1 LEDTVPNQ
9 ILIVD
14 DSVVSLHILRS
25 LFKNQGEF
33 TICGEAQSGREA
45 VKKSQECHPDL
56 IIIDYSM
63 PGMNGSEAA
72 TKIRQNHPTLPI
84 IMLTD
89 FKGQFLEQQ
98 ASKAGITL
106 VLSKADGIDKV
117 FDFVRILLR
126 PATALAVGPL
136 FA

>member
-1 LEDTVPNQ
+1 MPNQ

-45 VKKSQECHPDL
+45 VEKIQECHPDL

-72 TKIRQNHPTLPI
+72 TKIREKHPTPPI

-89 FKGQFLEQQ
+89 FKGEFLDQQ
-98 ASKAGITL
+98 ASKASISV
-106 VLSKADGIDKV
+106 VLSKADNIDKV
-117 FDFVRILLR
+117 FDFARILLR
-126 PATALAVGPL
+126 PAAALAV
-136 FA
+136 